1 MINYTVTRSKR
12 KTAAIHV
19 HKNGSVEVRCPKSFP
34 ARDIEKFVR
43 DNKPAIERRIEQALA
58 AKQQKEDFAPSYGD
72 KFLFLGKEFPL
83 EKSDSTAMGF
93 DGNRFYIPEGLS
105 GESARQGII
114 KIYKMLAAKI
124 LKAKADTYAGLMG
137 FTPAGVKVNS
147 AKTRW
152 GSCSGKNSV
161 NFSWRLI
168 MASEPCVDYVVV
180 HELAHISQHNHS
192 AAFWAIVEQ
201 YVPDYK
207 AQNKHL
213 KELQKKIAAEN
224 WD

>member
-12 KTAAIHV
+12 KTAAIHI

-34 ARDIEKFVR
+34 ARDIEQFVR
-43 DNKPAIERRIEQALA
+43 SNQPAIERRIEQALS
-58 AKQQKEDFAPSYGD
+58 AKQLKEDFAPSYGD
-72 KFLFLGKEFPL
+72 KLLFLGKEYPL
-83 EKSDSTAMGF
+83 EKSNSPSLGF

-114 KIYKMLAAKI
+114 KIYKMLAVKI

-137 FTPAGVKVNS
+137 FTPASVKVNS

-152 GSCSGKNSV
+152 GSCSGKNSI

-207 AQNKHL
+207 AQNRHL
-213 KELQKKIAAEN
+213 KELQKKFAAEN